1 MAYVGQGIKGGTFS
15 VLDTSGNTYNG
26 SNTTFNLGTHVSSPA
41 QLLVSHDGVIQKP
54 VTDYTLATGGTQI
67 TFTTAPASGASIFI
81 TEISGAVGAP
91 MNRDIN
97 GDELI
102 LDADADT
109 SITADTDDQIDIR
122 VGGSDIATLTSSALT
137 LKNSATADN
146 STFTVNLQTAEA
158 DIAADDVLA
167 KINFQAPNEGTGTDA
182 NLIAASIQATSEG
195 NFAADNNATK
205 LEFMTGASEAAT
217 TKMSISSGGIVG
229 IGATLPGDLGAG
241 LHIKTA
247 DSGASVS
254 TDADELVLENS
265 GGVGMTMLGGTSSDL
280 AINFGDS
287 GDNDIGRFIY
297 ANNGNKFIFHAN
309 GADRAYLEAHTDG
322 NGGMLKL
329 GTGGNSGMLT
339 TSGGQMQ
346 IQVPGSEE
354 IQIKTTDSETLR
366 AKFLSAGG
374 FLVSTTTTDGNSL
387 TGGGD
392 FGAIINAQSGK
403 TPGFAFQGD
412 GMVINRSDGDNNS
425 RDCIMFYRNG
435 SNAGN
440 ISASN
445 STVSYGTFMGVHYA
459 QLTDDSKPNL
469 LVGTVME
476 SINETSEWHMAQFTV
491 PEHVDEGITVPAQV
505 KKRYIPKTNS
515 VGDNIKFKWHKNYKE
530 GEEGFNDNAV
540 EYDAVVVKE
549 NDEEYLAR
557 VKVSTTENSKAVYG
571 VFESWMESEANDM
584 QVASLG
590 AFMIRVHKDETV
602 SIGDYLQ
609 SKGDGTAKVQADD
622 ILRAS
627 TVAKVVKTNKIKTY
641 ADGSYLVSCTLHC
654 G

>member
-1 MAYVGQGIKGGTFS
+1 MTYVGATPTTGDFKK
-15 VLDTSGNTYNG
+15 LDSITTS
-26 SNTTFNLGTHVSSPA
+26 SATTFNLRQNSVAVYPQSANHCIVS
-41 QLLVSHDGVIQKP
+41 LNGVIQAP
-54 VTDYTLATGGTQI
+54 VDAFTIVNDTIVFASSLASSDVINFILVLGNVNDIGVPSSGSVGISQLS
-67 TFTTAPASGASIFI
+67 ASGTKNSTTFL
-81 TEISGAVGAP
+81 
-91 MNRDIN
+91 R
-97 GDELI
+97 GDNTFATAGG
-102 LDADADT
+102 DAD
-109 SITADTDDQIDIR
+109 
-122 VGGSDIATLTSSALT
+122 
-137 LKNSATADN
+137 NY
-146 STFTVNLQTAEA
+146 F
-158 DIAADDVLA
+158 
-167 KINFQAPNEGTGTDA
+167 
-182 NLIAASIQATSEG
+182 ATSG
-195 NFAADNNATK
+195 
-205 LEFMTGASEAAT
+205 L
-217 TKMSISSGGIVG
+217 SSK
-229 IGATLPGDLGAG
+229 DLGAG

-287 GDNDIGRFIY
+287 GDNNIGRIIY

-309 GADRAYLEAHTDG
+309 AADRAYLETHTDG

-346 IQVPGSEE
+346 LWAPGGEE
-354 IQIKTTDSETLR
+354 MHIKMTDSETTTAR
-366 AKFLSAGG
+366 FKNAGG
-374 FLVSTTTTDGNSL
+374 LLVNTNTDDGNSL

-392 FGAIINAQSGK
+392 YGAIINARSGK

-412 GMVINRSDGDNNS
+412 GMVINRSDADNNS
-425 RDCIMFYRNG
+425 RDMVMFYRNG

-459 QLTDDSKPNL
+459 QLTDDSKPDI

-491 PEHVDEGITVPAQV
+491 PEYTEDGITYPTQV
-505 KKRYIPKTNS
+505 LKRYISKTNS

-571 VFESWMESEANDM
+571 VFESWMESEANDI

-609 SKGDGTAKVQADD
+609 SKGDGTAKVQTDD

-627 TVAKVVKTNKIKTY
+627 TVAKIVKTNKIKTY
-641 ADGSYLVSCTLHC
+641 DDGSYLVSCTLHC

>member
-1 MAYVGQGIKGGTFS
+1 AFTAGGT
-15 VLDTSGNTYNG
+15 
-26 SNTTFNLGTHVSSPA
+26 A
-41 QLLVSHDGVIQKP
+41 QITMADGVVAP
-54 VTDYTLATGGTQI
+54 VTDNDVDIGTSSLEFKDGYFDGTLHCDVLDLAGT
-67 TFTTAPASGASIFI
+67 
-81 TEISGAVGAP
+81 EY
-91 MNRDIN
+91 
-97 GDELI
+97 
-102 LDADADT
+102 T
-109 SITADTDDQIDIR
+109 SI
-122 VGGSDIATLTSSALT
+122 GGSDPSSADGDSLGTASLEWSDLYLADGSVIYFGNDQEITLTHSADSGLL
-137 LKNSATADN
+137 LKHTATADDKPIN
-146 STFTVNLQTAEA
+146 LVLQTGET
-158 DIAADDVLA
+158 DMAANDVIG
-167 KINFQAPNEGTGTDA
+167 KISWQAPDEGTGTDA
-182 NLIAASIQATSEG
+182 ILVSGAIQAVAEG
-195 NFAADNNATK
+195 DHSSSSNATR

-217 TKMSISSGGIVG
+217 AKMSISSGGIVG

-287 GDNDIGRFIY
+287 GDNDIGRLIY

-309 GADRAYLEAHTDG
+309 GADRAYLETHSDG

-412 GMVINRSDGDNNS
+412 GMVINRSDADNNS
-425 RDCIMFYRNG
+425 RDMVMFYRNG

-505 KKRYIPKTNS
+505 KKRYIAKTNN

-530 GEEGFNDNAV
+530 GEEGFNENAV

-641 ADGSYLVSCTLHC
+641 DDDSYLVSCTLHC